1 MSFQKLATY
10 FKSWIE
16 NVRRICCRILYVTL
30 SSGGKKKMQMQV
42 KKIQSARKWKPNAT
56 MFIVTPDVCLIMF

>member
-1 MSFQKLATY
+1 
-10 FKSWIE
+10 
-16 NVRRICCRILYVTL
+16 
-30 SSGGKKKMQMQV
+30 MQMQV

>member
-16 NVRRICCRILYVTL
+16 NVRRICCRILYVML
-30 SSGGKKKMQMQV
+30 SSGGKKK
-42 KKIQSARKWKPNAT
+42 NANASEKNT
-56 MFIVTPDVCLIMF
+56 KCSKMET